1 MTIAPQAPRLS
12 FTSVDDAISAMRA
25 RGLRLSTP
33 RRLVLQALFA
43 AEGPVSAVYL
53 ADALTVDV
61 ASVYRNLEI
70 LERHG
75 LVRHV
80 HLGHGAGLYALAGQG
95 EMEYLYCDSC
105 ARVTQLTPEQLDPL
119 RQHLREAFGHEARFT
134 HFAIVGLCAQCAAQP
149 DAPARSAPDGAG
161 DTIVQEDRHSH
172 GDHIHSHPHADRH
185 EHEHEH
191 SPLRNDA
198 PRS

>member
-1 MTIAPQAPRLS
+1 LTIAPQAPRLS
-12 FTSVDDAISAMRA
+12 FTSLDDAISTMRA

-43 AEGPVSAVYL
+43 ADGPVSAVYL

-95 EMEYLYCDSC
+95 EMEYLYCDRC

-119 RQHLREAFGHEARFT
+119 RQHLKDAFGYEARFT
-134 HFAIVGLCAQCAAQP
+134 HFAIVGLCPQCAAQP
-149 DAPARSAPDGAG
+149 DATPGPARGPSDEMGH
-161 DTIVQEDRHSH
+161 DQRHSH

-185 EHEHEH
+185 HHEP
-191 SPLRNDA
+191 STPLSDNGD
-198 PRS
+198 S

>member
-12 FTSVDDAISAMRA
+12 FTSLDDAISTMRA

-43 AEGPVSAVYL
+43 ADGPVSAVYL

-95 EMEYLYCDSC
+95 EMEYLYCDRC

-119 RQHLREAFGHEARFT
+119 RQHLKDAFGYEARFT
-134 HFAIVGLCAQCAAQP
+134 HFAIVGLCPQCAAQP
-149 DAPARSAPDGAG
+149 DATPGPARGPSDDPMGHD
-161 DTIVQEDRHSH
+161 QRHSH

-185 EHEHEH
+185 HHEP
-191 SPLRNDA
+191 STPLSDNGD
-198 PRS
+198 S

>member
-12 FTSVDDAISAMRA
+12 FTSLDDAISTMRA

-43 AEGPVSAVYL
+43 ADGPVSAVYL

-95 EMEYLYCDSC
+95 EMEYLYCDRC

-119 RQHLREAFGHEARFT
+119 RQHLKDAFGYEARFT
-134 HFAIVGLCAQCAAQP
+134 HFAIVGLCPQCAAQP
-149 DAPARSAPDGAG
+149 DATPGPARGPSDEMGH
-161 DTIVQEDRHSH
+161 DQRHSH

-185 EHEHEH
+185 HHEP
-191 SPLRNDA
+191 STPLSDNGD
-198 PRS
+198 S